1 MMQVGGS
8 GGRESDFRHQHDGSL
23 AGGKHSFHRRK
34 IDGSLSRAGDAVEK
48 GDRKFLCTR
57 RSVDLRQ
64 RFALLGGEL
73 DVVYGARCEAGKL
86 EAGGRFNYL
95 DETSL
100 DQ

>member
-8 GGRESDFRHQHDGSL
+8 GGRESDFRDKHDGGF
-23 AGGKHSFHRRK
+23 ARGEDGFHRGK
-34 IDGSLSRAGDAVEK
+34 VNCGFTGAGDAVEK
-48 GDRKFLCTR
+48 GDRKFSCTR

-95 DETSL
+95 DETS
-100 DQ
+100 